1 MMVSGPLLREVFVAA
16 WDTTRPHRVLEKGE
30 LLRVK
35 GRVTGYDDL
44 FEEVRMDGLVVV
56 QEPVD

>member
-1 MMVSGPLLREVFVAA
+1 VAA